1 MLTYLAANGLTFSEP
16 TQAAED
22 AWTELIYR
30 DFARTLMA
38 DANAWWVKT
47 TVKPDGTIVRRTL
60 VYVGGGPEYR
70 KRCEQVAY
78 GGYEGFTL
86 A

>member
-1 MLTYLAANGLTFSEP
+1 MLSYMKAHGLSYSEP

-22 AWTELIYR
+22 KWTDAIYAE
-30 DFARTLMA
+30 FARTLMA
-38 DANAWWVKT
+38 DVNAWWVKET
-47 TVKPDGTIVRRTL
+47 KRPDGSIVKRTL

-70 KRCEQVAY
+70 KRCEEVAY
-78 GGYEGFTL
+78 TGYDGFEL

>member
-1 MLTYLAANGLTFSEP
+1 MTANGFSFSEP
-16 TQAAED
+16 TQEAED
-22 AWTELIYR
+22 EWTETVYR
-30 DFARTLMA
+30 DFARTLMV

-47 TVKPDGTIVRRTL
+47 TTKPDGTLVRRTL